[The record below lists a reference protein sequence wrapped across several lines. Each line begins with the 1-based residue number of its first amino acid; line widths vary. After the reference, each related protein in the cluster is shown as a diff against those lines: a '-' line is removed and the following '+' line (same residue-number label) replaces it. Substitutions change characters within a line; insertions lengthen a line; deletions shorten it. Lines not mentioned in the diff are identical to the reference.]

1 MLRRMVEAAK
11 LKAAV
16 FEEVEADRKATVQAM
31 LVVVI
36 VAVCTGIATLGGAG
50 REDKWVF
57 DGVGL
62 AYGVVG
68 AIIAWA
74 IWAAITYFIGTT
86 IFKTPGTHA
95 NWGQLARVLGF
106 AQSPGVLV
114 ILGVLP
120 GIGSIVIL
128 VVFVWQ
134 LLAMVIGVRQALDY
148 SSTIRAAGVVIVGA
162 IPYLAFRI
170 FLAFFLDRL

>member
-1 MLRRMVEAAK
+1 MLRRMIEAAK

-16 FEEVEADRKATVQAM
+16 FEEVEADHKATVQAM

-57 DGVGL
+57 DWVGL
-62 AYGVVG
+62 GYGVVG